1 MKKYNNVDWELLRDK
16 LQGCET
22 VAGYL
27 AENMPGL
34 TIQDLQERLENLR
47 DLIQDAR
54 QFFGER
60 VETPENTTVK
70 NAKENLQKVLAFLE
84 NRPESEQVKITL
96 HIEQAI

>member
-27 AENMPGL
+27 AQNMPGL

-60 VETPENTTVK
+60 VETPEKTTVK

-84 NRPESEQVKITL
+84 SRPETEQVKITL